1 MAKLYKAI
9 DGMDGVVSGFLVH
22 NGMVAVTTWRDSDDA
37 KIATAKALID
47 DYGYQDIK
55 VFNSRAINPILMAEW

>member
-22 NGMVAVTTWRDSDDA
+22 NGMVAVTAWRDSDDV

-47 DYGYQDIK
+47 DYGYQDIQ
-55 VFNSRAINPILMAEW
+55 VFKSRAINPVLMAEW

>member
-9 DGMDGVVSGFLVH
+9 DRMDGAVSGFLVH
-22 NGMVAVTTWRDSDDA
+22 NGMVSVTAWRDSDEV

-47 DYGYQDIK
+47 DYGYQDIE
-55 VFNSRAINPILMAEW
+55 VFNSRAINPIIMAEW